1 MWHHCT
7 LVDALV
13 DEVSAVG
20 QTRRTSMEKH
30 GERSE
35 RVCDRGASAAA
46 ACRSVPPG
54 TPSKC
59 VRKDDRTYDNNAAH
73 LPRRLAAS
81 SRRFKITRVVEGC
94 RGDMYEYVNR
104 TSRKKTSPSP
114 FVGSINAQ
122 SKCSARRLQSCNIS
136 RPCWPRAPP
145 SCDRIAAPDWAP
157 LKMRAMCRT
166 VCSLTVLSSSLVGFR
181 AAPPYYSFSR
191 GRTGRRFSFRKKE
204 EKRPTVPSRVHSLW
218 SFSPRK

>member
-1 MWHHCT
+1 MENTGGNTGDDEDEMWHHCT

-30 GERSE
+30 GEQSE

-94 RGDMYEYVNR
+94 RGDMYE
-104 TSRKKTSPSP
+104 
-114 FVGSINAQ
+114 
-122 SKCSARRLQSCNIS
+122 
-136 RPCWPRAPP
+136 
-145 SCDRIAAPDWAP
+145 
-157 LKMRAMCRT
+157 
-166 VCSLTVLSSSLVGFR
+166 
-181 AAPPYYSFSR
+181 
-191 GRTGRRFSFRKKE
+191 
-204 EKRPTVPSRVHSLW
+204 
-218 SFSPRK
+218 

>member
-1 MWHHCT
+1 MSLRANSSRNSIVRRDWVENTGGNTGDDEDEMWHHCT

-157 LKMRAMCRT
+157 LKMRARC
-166 VCSLTVLSSSLVGFR
+166 VEQS
-181 AAPPYYSFSR
+181 AP
-191 GRTGRRFSFRKKE
+191 
-204 EKRPTVPSRVHSLW
+204 
-218 SFSPRK
+218 